1 MHEISRLYSLKMR
14 NQLVTKLFQAKK
26 GAFSLD
32 ELITA
37 GGKGKKA
44 KRGSKSDI
52 KRAQKRD
59 LKKRSSFLL

>member
-1 MHEISRLYSLKMR
+1 MR